1 MRNASC
7 AEIRSPVSSIS
18 TSRRPREASFV
29 PVKAGKIEPRSS
41 EMV

>member
-1 MRNASC
+1 
-7 AEIRSPVSSIS
+7 VSTIS
-18 TSRRPREASFV
+18 STHRPREASFV